1 MGRALDLHQQVDL
14 DVVQLVLLHRQDQ
27 VILQEHNF
35 VLVAVFARLV
45 HVVEN
50 FVLFLDE
57 ERALNLS
64 LPLLF
69 VVQALSVQGDVVELP
84 RCHELLEGY
93 LLDWA
98 VGEGLVRPRT
108 EAPRRRAIL
117 DLLDGNGL
125 GWHDLLAAHGVLLLF
140 GQFAILA
147 HHVLQV
153 PLQVH
158 EVLLSDLEH
167 LGRLFPVFK

>member
-45 HVVEN
+45 HVIEN
-50 FVLFLDE
+50 LVLFLDE

-98 VGEGLVRPRT
+98 VGHSFVRPRT
-108 EAPRRRAIL
+108 VARRRAIF
-117 DLLDGNGL
+117 DFPKGNGL
-125 GWHDLLAAHGVLLLF
+125 SWHDLLPAHGILL
-140 GQFAILA
+140 GQLIVLA
-147 HHVLQV
+147 HHLLQVVLQV
-153 PLQVH
+153 D
-158 EVLLSDLEH
+158 EVLLPNLEH
-167 LGRLFPVFK
+167 LGRLLPVFK